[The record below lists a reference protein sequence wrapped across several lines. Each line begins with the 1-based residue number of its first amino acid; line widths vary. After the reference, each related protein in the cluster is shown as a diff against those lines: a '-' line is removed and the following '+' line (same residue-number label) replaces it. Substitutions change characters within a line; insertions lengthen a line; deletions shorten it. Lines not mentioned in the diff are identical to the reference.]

1 MSTLLFYGNP
11 VPLNSERHRN
21 LKIAPSKDG
30 FSFATKTN
38 SVPLMGVE
46 FMEAAKEY
54 PVVFASTGGS
64 FVPVALVGLRN
75 EENLFVDAEGKW
87 DARYVPAFARR
98 YPFVLAQGG
107 PEGSLTVCIDE
118 TFPGFNADTGEALFE
133 INGEQSARL
142 KEIVAFLNDF
152 HGQAQRTEQFVQR
165 LQQQGLLVELTARA
179 RMSDGREMTM
189 AGLFAIDEAKLLQL
203 DDAVALEMFRSGEMA
218 LAYSH
223 LVSLSNVQRLVD
235 RLAKLAA

>member
-11 VPLNSERHRN
+11 VPLNSTRHRD
-21 LKIAPSKDG
+21 LKIAPAKDG
-30 FSFATKTN
+30 YSFATKTN
-38 SVPLMGVE
+38 SIPLMGVE

-54 PVVFASTGGS
+54 PVVFAKAGEA

-107 PEGSLTVCIDE
+107 PEDKLTVCIDE
-118 TFPGFNADTGEALFE
+118 SFSGFNAEEGQPLFDE
-133 INGEQSARL
+133 SGEQSPRL

-152 HGQAQRTEQFVQR
+152 HGQALRTERFVKR
-165 LQQQGLLVELTARA
+165 LQEQDLLVELTANV
-179 RMSDGREMTM
+179 RMADGQNLTL
-189 AGLFAIDEAKLLQL
+189 AGLYAIDEAKLLKL
-203 DDAVALEMFRSGEMA
+203 DDAVALDMFRVGEMA

-223 LVSLSNVQRLVD
+223 LVSLSNVQRLVE
-235 RLAKLAA
+235 RLGKRG